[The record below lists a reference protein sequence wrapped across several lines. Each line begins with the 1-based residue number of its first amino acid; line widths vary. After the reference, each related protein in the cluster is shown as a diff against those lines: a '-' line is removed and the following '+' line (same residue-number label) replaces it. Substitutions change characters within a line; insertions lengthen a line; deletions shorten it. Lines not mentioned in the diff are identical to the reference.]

1 MSHLY
6 HHIAEIL
13 HTARRQAVQAVN
25 VAMVQA
31 YWQIGR
37 TIVEEEQQGQHRAEY
52 GANLM
57 AYLAVKLTDEFGNG
71 FAERNLYFM
80 KQFYI
85 AFPNLNALRTELTW
99 TAAGSHHRRHEQPA
113 HSGG

>member
-1 MSHLY
+1 MDQLY

-13 HTARRQAVQAVN
+13 RAARRQASQAVN

-37 TIVEEEQQGQHRAEY
+37 TIVEEEQDGRHRAEY
-52 GANLM
+52 GANM
-57 AYLAVKLTDEFGNG
+57 MPYLSEKLTGEFGGG
-71 FAERNLYFM
+71 FTERNLYFM

-85 AFPNLNALRTELTW
+85 AFPNLNALRTELSW
-99 TAAGSHHRRHEQPA
+99 THYRSLIRVENQGAR
-113 HSGG
+113 